1 MLFKRDNA
9 VCNQYNDTIFTD
21 LITKA
26 EKLVKEIKHYY
37 RDMSNALSISLTT
50 TFIPDLAHENLYIIM
65 KQFQDFIL
73 NLPLKHEK
81 EAKIFFASSY
91 RKSVDILSNHDVYIW
106 LAAYREA
113 NFNYLL
119 QIFYEPTHQNYKS
132 YGPYVPLQH
141 FMTQIDYAY
150 LSSFY
155 AVCCLITDC
164 DNFDLTI
171 VYVIV

>member
-1 MLFKRDNA
+1 MKKRLRSSLLHAIEN
-9 VCNQYNDTIFTD
+9 
-21 LITKA
+21 
-26 EKLVKEIKHYY
+26 
-37 RDMSNALSISLTT
+37 MS
-50 TFIPDLAHENLYIIM
+50 
-65 KQFQDFIL
+65 
-73 NLPLKHEK
+73 
-81 EAKIFFASSY
+81 IFF
-91 RKSVDILSNHDVYIW
+91 SNHDVYIW
-106 LAAYREA
+106 LAVYREA

-119 QIFYEPTHQNYKS
+119 QVFYEPTHQNYKS

-141 FMTQIDYAY
+141 FMTQIDFAY